1 MLTEK
6 EYYDIR
12 IFRIIKQIFVVAM
25 SFLSCNALECVSMNN
40 QECKIRPEII
50 NINSDEPCSVNINKF
65 SGSFNNIND
74 QYAKTMCSLCY

>member
-1 MLTEK
+1 MK
-6 EYYDIR
+6 KKNDIKM
-12 IFRIIKQIFVVAM
+12 FGFIKKVFVATV
-25 SFLSCNALECVSMNN
+25 SFFSCNTLTCVSMNN

-50 NINSDEPCSVNINKF
+50 NINSNEPCSVNINKC